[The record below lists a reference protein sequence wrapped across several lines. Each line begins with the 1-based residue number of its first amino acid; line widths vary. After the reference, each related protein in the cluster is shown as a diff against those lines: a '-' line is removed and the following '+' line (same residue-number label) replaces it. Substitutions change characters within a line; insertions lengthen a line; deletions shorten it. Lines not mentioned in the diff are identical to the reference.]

1 MTIAFIVNAAGGK
14 ETPIV
19 IWKSKK
25 SRCFSGIVKS
35 QLPVHYFDQQNAW
48 MSGEI
53 LYKILAKNQSSACGR
68 SVALLLDNAGCHPPD
83 IVGKYS
89 NIKVIWL
96 PPNTTSKLQPLD
108 LGIIQIFKTY
118 YRKLLLKYVLSKID
132 ECETGS
138 EVAKSVNVLIAIRWI
153 AQAWDCVTKSTIQ

>member
-25 SRCFSGIVKS
+25 PRCFSGIVS
-35 QLPVHYFDQQNAW
+35 QLPVYYFDQQNAW

-53 LYKILAKNQSSACGR
+53 LHEILAKINQLVAKSR

-89 NIKVIWL
+89 N
-96 PPNTTSKLQPLD
+96 
-108 LGIIQIFKTY
+108 
-118 YRKLLLKYVLSKID
+118 
-132 ECETGS
+132 
-138 EVAKSVNVLIAIRWI
+138 
-153 AQAWDCVTKSTIQ
+153 

>member
-1 MTIAFIVNAAGGK
+1 MTIAFIVNDAGGK
-14 ETPIV
+14 TPIV

-25 SRCFSGIVKS
+25 PRCFSGIVKS

-48 MSGEI
+48 MPGEI
-53 LYKILAKNQSSACGR
+53 LHEILTKINYQLVAKSR
-68 SVALLLDNAGCHPPD
+68 SVVLLLDNAGCHPPD

-108 LGIIQIFKTY
+108 LGIIQNFKT
-118 YRKLLLKYVLSKID
+118 LP
-132 ECETGS
+132 
-138 EVAKSVNVLIAIRWI
+138 
-153 AQAWDCVTKSTIQ
+153 